1 MIPKE
6 ADQSVHGQEMRRCT
20 EGSVENLATEG
31 RKDGRRSPNQKT
43 RRISHEW
50 RRRIQAEDRRRNAEA
65 AAPAP
70 CASTRLN
77 YHDRLGSSGGRRQS
91 SAAEDQ
97 RTRRMSMTQT
107 EECGRQKHVLLI
119 LQSGMEKRGTGVTE
133 GKRRRRH
140 AEGENAMHPS
150 TSTDR

>member
-6 ADQSVHGQEMRRCT
+6 ADQTVHGQETRRCT

-31 RKDGRRSPNQKT
+31 RKDGRRSPNRKTQKT

-91 SAAEDQ
+91 SVAEDQ
-97 RTRRMSMTQT
+97 RTRRMSMTQLKNAENSPSDT
-107 EECGRQKHVLLI
+107 PAMEE
-119 LQSGMEKRGTGVTE
+119 RGTGATK
-133 GKRRRRH
+133 GRRRRRY
-140 AEGENAMHPS
+140 AVGENAKHPR
-150 TSTDR
+150 TPTNR